1 MRIWRS
7 CGAAI
12 DWGKMENQLLRVQQR
27 LPAPHIAGTARRDR
41 AAKSS
46 SSAHFRPRS
55 WRCAHVVQ
63 INSEAGVD
71 GVRWQTDAEK
81 MRAACR

>member
-1 MRIWRS
+1 MRR
-7 CGAAI
+7 AI

-27 LPAPHIAGTARRDR
+27 LAR
-41 AAKSS
+41 AAYSGDSEAVTALQKQLV
-46 SSAHFRPRS
+46 RS
-55 WRCAHVVQ
+55 LPAKVLAVRHVVQ

-81 MRAACR
+81 MRAALSLNSS